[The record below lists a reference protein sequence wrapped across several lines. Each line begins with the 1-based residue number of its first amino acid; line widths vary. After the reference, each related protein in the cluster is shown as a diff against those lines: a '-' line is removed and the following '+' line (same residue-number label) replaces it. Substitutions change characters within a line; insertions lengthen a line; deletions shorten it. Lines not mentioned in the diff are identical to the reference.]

1 MRYHSFYPSIF
12 LLILLLSGCG
22 QFRKIEKNP
31 DWRVKYE
38 GAMNYYAKKDYY
50 KAASLFEQILPI
62 VRGLPEGEK
71 VQFHLAYCQYY
82 EKMYLIASEQFKTFY
97 ETYGRSQWVEEARFM
112 SAYSLY
118 VHSPNYN
125 LDQNSSVQ
133 AMTAMQEF
141 LNRYPESK
149 FMEQAVEA
157 IDVTQEKLER
167 KGFENAR
174 QYYKMRSYKAAIVAL
189 ENFKLNFPDSKYL
202 EEAQYLIVISQYELA
217 EQSIYSRQEE
227 RYGEVIELYHE
238 MVDKYPNS
246 GFLRDAQK
254 VYTDSLQKLNKFKNA
269 NNS

>member
-1 MRYHSFYPSIF
+1 MRHHSPHAIIF
-12 LLILLLSGCG
+12 ILFLALGACG

-71 VQFHLAYCQYY
+71 VQFNLAYCQYY
-82 EKMYLIASEQFKTFY
+82 EKAYLVASELFKTFY
-97 ETYGRSQWVEEARFM
+97 ETYGRSALVEEARFM
-112 SAYSLY
+112 SAYSLF

-125 LDQNSSVQ
+125 LDQNSSIQ

-141 LNRYPESK
+141 LNRYPNSE
-149 FMEQAVEA
+149 FMEQAVKA
-157 IDVTQEKLER
+157 IDEMQQKLER

-189 ENFKLNFPDSKYL
+189 ENFKLNFPDSRYL
-202 EEAQYLIVISQYELA
+202 EEAHYLIVLSQYELA

-238 MVDKYPNS
+238 LVDKFPNS
-246 GFLRDAQK
+246 AFLRDAQK
-254 VYTDSLQKLNKFKNA
+254 IYTDSLQKLTKFKNT